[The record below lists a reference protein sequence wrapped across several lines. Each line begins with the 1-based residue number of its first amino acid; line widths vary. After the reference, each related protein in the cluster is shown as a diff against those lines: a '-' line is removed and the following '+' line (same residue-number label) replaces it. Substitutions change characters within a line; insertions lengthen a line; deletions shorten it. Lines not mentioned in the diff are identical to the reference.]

1 MNPTQKQFSLNAE
14 RPESKFLSV
23 SVQYQSIACVIGTN
37 AFGDVLLPG
46 GVGESGSQMLAIKK
60 SLLTDYADTV
70 KYPNGE
76 PPKFTPVTVRG
87 QDHVILDVDERDG
100 IFYITVG
107 DPTASE

>member
-1 MNPTQKQFSLNAE
+1 MSAIP
-14 RPESKFLSV
+14 
-23 SVQYQSIACVIGTN
+23 CVVGMN

-46 GVGESGSQMLAIKK
+46 GGGESGSQLLAIKK

-70 KYPNGE
+70 KFPNGE

-107 DPTASE
+107 DPTTSE

>member
-1 MNPTQKQFSLNAE
+1 MSAIP
-14 RPESKFLSV
+14 
-23 SVQYQSIACVIGTN
+23 CVVGMN

-46 GVGESGSQMLAIKK
+46 GGGGESGSQLLAIKK

-70 KYPNGE
+70 KFPNGE

-107 DPTASE
+107 DPTTSE